1 MSALIS
7 KFGKSAR
14 SAAYAAVAGIMMT
27 GAAMAQSTPSCDLV
41 PGWVS
46 AINTYCATAT
56 GTGNLC
62 SSGIQANLQACC
74 PASPAGSEVSCLC
87 TALKAVNQSK
97 LTAAGVT
104 YTCPAP

>member
-1 MSALIS
+1 
-7 KFGKSAR
+7 
-14 SAAYAAVAGIMMT
+14 MT
-27 GAAMAQSTPSCDLV
+27 GAAMAQAAPTPSCALV

-46 AINTYCATAT
+46 AINTYCATGT